1 MLIRGKKLRF
11 RRKFVDIAQ
20 EKADIFGRI
29 ILWLNNIYRE
39 KAFGAILQRNLKY
52 VLEEIFGDAD
62 LLPVWVAD
70 MEIQS
75 PPSVREALQKRV

>member
-1 MLIRGKKLRF
+1 VLIRGKKLRF
-11 RRKFVDIAQ
+11 RRKFVDVAQ

-52 VLEEIFGDAD
+52 VMIKTTHKRGEEK
-62 LLPVWVAD
+62 P
-70 MEIQS
+70 
-75 PPSVREALQKRV
+75 K